1 MDKILKIISALETLP
16 DEWEPSVEDL
26 WEAIRR
32 IEVIAQR
39 EVNHVQR
46 AQSDWSVQV
55 IEDSDGHLNIYVT
68 NSESKKLWDVEGD
81 HNGDELHYRI
91 TTEEIE
97 RKYRE

>member
-1 MDKILKIISALETLP
+1 MDDALS
-16 DEWEPSVEDL
+16 SVKKCG
-26 WEAIRR
+26 R
-32 IEVIAQR
+32 
-39 EVNHVQR
+39 
-46 AQSDWSVQV
+46 DWSVQV

-97 RKYRE
+97 RKYRESKCGN